1 MRLVQC
7 TVEELDHNNGQ
18 ILSKMEWSVVFVKV
32 LYSMVFQWF
41 LYNCTIAIEWMVL
54 QLTIVIDGMVNGF

>member
-1 MRLVQC
+1 MV
-7 TVEELDHNNGQ
+7 LDHNNGK
-18 ILSKMEWSVVFVKV
+18 ILSTMEWLMVFVKV
-32 LYSMVFQWF
+32 PLFSMVFQWF